1 MKPDLN
7 VLALV
12 IIIVWGLWGFFYKY
26 GVTKLGLLPAIFATN
41 VVYTIGNIIILVYL
55 YNKGITFPIEG
66 TTALLGLGTILGII
80 GSLLFMYALEN
91 FPGSTIIP
99 LTALYP
105 AFSSVLIIIVLKEQV
120 SAMNAIGIG
129 LAVVAGYFLTR

>member
-7 VLALV
+7 ALALV
-12 IIIVWGLWGFFYKY
+12 IIIVWGLWGFLYKY
-26 GVTKLGLLPAIFATN
+26 GVTKLGLMPALFATN

-55 YNKGITFPIEG
+55 YNKGITFPIES
-66 TTALLGLGTILGII
+66 TTVLIGLGTILGII

-105 AFSSVLIIIVLKEQV
+105 ALSAVLVVVVLKEQI
-120 SAMNAIGIG
+120 SAVNAFGIV
-129 LAVVAGYFLTR
+129 LAVIAGYFLTR